1 MREREREKGERR
13 KEEVI
18 ERQLGM
24 KEENS
29 MREKGR
35 GWGRERE
42 NEMSS
47 REKGVREKERKEKEN
62 V

>member
-35 GWGRERE
+35 GWGRDRER
-42 NEMSS
+42 NEFQRKRS
-47 REKGVREKERKEKEN
+47 EGERKKEN